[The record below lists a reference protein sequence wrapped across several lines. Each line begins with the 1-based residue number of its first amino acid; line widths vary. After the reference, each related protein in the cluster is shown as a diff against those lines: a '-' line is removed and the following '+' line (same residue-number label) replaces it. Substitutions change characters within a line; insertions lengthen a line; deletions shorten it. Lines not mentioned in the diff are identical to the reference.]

1 VHPEVREP
9 ALDVVI
15 GSPSQSADLVFTGGN
30 IQTLVDTGSPA
41 RALAVANGVIMA
53 VDKSV
58 AALEAF
64 IGPSTRIV
72 ELAGRTLL
80 PGFVDPHTH
89 FGMTTFEPI
98 AVDCN
103 MPPIRNRQGA
113 IDAIAAAAAAAPPGR
128 WILGLGYSARQMDP
142 PEDLTRADL
151 DAAAP
156 HNPVCVV
163 DHSVHSS
170 YANTAAMR
178 LAGITA
184 QDEIDGGAV
193 VLDESGQPAG
203 TLWERA
209 LNRVYALCVSGL
221 AEAYGETALADLV
234 RQNGQRH
241 LAYGI
246 TSVGDAAVT
255 PEAAA
260 MYRVA
265 AQHDAIPLTLH
276 EMRTG
281 HGFLAPPHPDEQAEL
296 LDVPLPPRLRGGTM
310 KMFMDPVFPRNAG
323 YQIHADGRKEQLGRP
338 YYQQEDAN
346 LLAAEGARRGL
357 QVAIH
362 CLGTW
367 AIDLAM
373 NSIEEAIRN
382 STRQDPRHRLEHF
395 TSPTRSQISRVASLE
410 ATVVTQPSF
419 FFQGGEKSVARLR
432 DAGVDAPPMPVRTM
446 LNEGV
451 KLAMS
456 SDFPCGPLQPL
467 YGIHSLVS
475 RHTRGYLEPVA
486 ADESISVL
494 EALRLYTIAGARAM
508 HRDDEVGT
516 LEVGKR
522 ADLVVLSHDPAAVDP
537 GQIREIVVEQTYV
550 DGERVYD
557 LFGRD

>member
-1 VHPEVREP
+1 MPQPR
-9 ALDVVI
+9 A
-15 GSPSQSADLVFTGGN
+15 ADLMLSGGN
-30 IQTLVDTGSPA
+30 ILTLGGTRATA
-41 RALAVANGVIMA
+41 RALAISDGVIIA
-53 VDKSV
+53 VDDSPS
-58 AALEAF
+58 ALEAF
-64 IGPSTRIV
+64 IGPATRIV
-72 ELAGRTLL
+72 ELGGRTVV

-103 MPPIRNRQGA
+103 MPPLRDKRGA
-113 IDAIAAAAAAAPPGR
+113 LDAIAAAAEAAPPGR

-142 PEDLTRADL
+142 PQDLTRADL
-151 DAAAP
+151 DAVAP
-156 HNPVCVV
+156 KNPVCVV
-163 DHSVHSS
+163 DHSVHSA
-170 YANTAAMR
+170 YANSAAMR
-178 LAGITA
+178 LAGVTA
-184 QDEIDGGAV
+184 GDEVIGGRV
-193 VLDESGQPAG
+193 VLDESEQPSG

-221 AEAYGETALADLV
+221 AEAYGEQAIAELV

-260 MYRVA
+260 MYRTA
-265 AQHDAIPLTLH
+265 AKHDAIPLTLH

-281 HGFLAPPHPDEQAEL
+281 HGFLAPPHPEEQADL
-296 LDVPLPPRLRGGTM
+296 LNVPLPRRLRGGTM

-323 YQIHADGRKEQLGRP
+323 YQFHPDGRKDQLGEP
-338 YYQQEDAN
+338 YYKQEEAN
-346 LLAAEGARRGL
+346 LLAAEAARRGL

-373 NSIEEAIRN
+373 NSIEDAIRN
-382 STRQDPRHRLEHF
+382 STREDPRHRLEHF
-395 TSPTRSQISRVASLE
+395 MSPTRAQIARAATLE

-419 FFQGGEKSVARLR
+419 FFQGGERLALR
-432 DAGVDAPPMPVRTM
+432 LHDAGIDAPPLPVRTM

-451 KLAMS
+451 RVAMS

-475 RHTRGYLEPVA
+475 RQTRGQLAAVA
-486 ADESISVL
+486 DTESVTAT
-494 EALRLYTIAGARAM
+494 EALELYTVAGARAM
-508 HRDDEVGT
+508 HRDHEVGT
-516 LEVGKR
+516 IEVGKR
-522 ADLVVLSHDPAAVDP
+522 ADLVVLSHDPGAVDP

-557 LFGRD
+557 LFGRS